1 MAETQTPADEVTTP
15 ADDVETTPD
24 NVEQPAGSEEK
35 TPADNTPA
43 QPEAEKDID
52 PDSRPITKWED
63 VDLGLPED
71 AQFSPELLADF
82 GKQAIELGLSP
93 KQARALA
100 QWEYQAGLS
109 MRQQLMESGAEQ
121 LKKAW
126 GGRYEANRKAALTLV
141 SQLDRELGDDA
152 FSKALDACGAAYQ
165 APIVMAL
172 AHLAGRLAEDNM
184 GRSQP
189 DGASR
194 LETALEGLEN
204 ALAEARRK

>member
-1 MAETQTPADEVTTP
+1 MDEATPDSGIEEKGPEDRGEASPDESQKPAEADAADGKEEPAGAEPAD
-15 ADDVETTPD
+15 PD
-24 NVEQPAGSEEK
+24 TQ
-35 TPADNTPA
+35 
-43 QPEAEKDID
+43 
-52 PDSRPITKWED
+52 PITKWED

-109 MRQQLMESGAEQ
+109 MRQQLMESGMEQ

-126 GGRYEANRKAALTLV
+126 GGRYEANRKAALSLV
-141 SQLDRELGDDA
+141 SQLDRELGDES
-152 FSKALDACGAAYQ
+152 FSRALNACGAAYQ

-172 AHLAGRLAEDNM
+172 AHLAGRLAEDTM
-184 GRSQP
+184 GKSQP
-189 DGASR
+189 DAASKP
-194 LETALEGLEN
+194 ETALEGLEN